1 MLATF
6 FLLLYS
12 LIPNWSADLAPRDC
26 HTTFMVRSCGK
37 KPVEG
42 AKLEVYTDNR
52 KIYKIKTGADGNA
65 TCDYCML
72 RHEFIPVII
81 KRTLGKRETLD
92 KDGDPQLRYVELTDS
107 TYMYRF
113 GEEVYY
119 YDKGSME
126 DVLRIKMKYRG
137 HKLLGRGISR
147 GKFGSKMDLSKD
159 VLQDFLEGKF
169 EFRNDTLF
177 VGISICK

>member
-6 FLLLYS
+6 LLLLYS
-12 LIPNWSADLAPRDC
+12 FFPNAAYDAPRDC
-26 HTTFMVRSCGK
+26 YTTFKVRSCGQ

-42 AKLEVYTDNR
+42 AKLEIYTDDR
-52 KIYKIKTGADGNA
+52 KIYKIRTGSDGNA
-65 TCDYCML
+65 TCDYCLL
-72 RHEFIPVII
+72 RHEFIPVFIN
-81 KRTLGKRETLD
+81 RTLGKRKNLD
-92 KDGDPQLRYVELTDS
+92 KDGNPQLRYVELTDS

-113 GEEVYY
+113 GDELFYY
-119 YDKGSME
+119 SPSNME

-137 HKLLGRGISR
+137 HKLLGKGISK
-147 GKFGSKMDLSKD
+147 GKYGSKMDLSKD

-169 EFRNDTLF
+169 EFRNDTLY